1 MEQQIQHFYKGIP
14 IIGLTPAIY
23 EQIPLILKA
32 PKFKNWFE
40 KLDNHALDLQSITIT
55 DVDWFCAPTAIAPE
69 KLGFLKLT
77 AKVFDRKTE
86 KPIPGIAFI
95 RGGAVAVLIRVVV
108 DSTAHFIM
116 CRQLRFPV
124 GGYTLE
130 APTGMMD
137 ASADISGVMIKEIA
151 EETGLVVPN
160 AAELIDLGRFIP
172 SAGGSDESIHLF
184 AWNTELSK
192 EKFDE
197 ITRKIHGATEE
208 NETIYLHI
216 FEDNASFPQ
225 KLQEIGDPKMETAYW
240 RWKSFIDFLNR

>member
-1 MEQQIQHFYKGIP
+1 MSQSTQHFYKGIP
-14 IIGLTPAIY
+14 IAGSTPAIHS
-23 EQIPLILKA
+23 QIPTILES
-32 PKFKNWFE
+32 PKFKSWFN
-40 KLDNHALDLQSITIT
+40 KLDHSAIDLQSITIT

-77 AKVFDRKTE
+77 AKVFDRKTG

-108 DSTAHFIM
+108 GSSAYFIM

-130 APTGMMD
+130 APAGMMD
-137 ASADISGVMIKEIA
+137 ASADISGVMMKEIA

-172 SAGGSDESIHLF
+172 SAGGCDESIHLF

-192 EKFDE
+192 EAFDE
-197 ITRKIHGATEE
+197 IIRKTHGALEE

-216 FEDNASFPQ
+216 FEDDASFPQ
-225 KLQEIGDPKMETAYW
+225 TLQEIIRDPKMEIAYY
-240 RWKSFIDFLNR
+240 RWKTLFSSTT

>member
-1 MEQQIQHFYKGIP
+1 
-14 IIGLTPAIY
+14 
-23 EQIPLILKA
+23 
-32 PKFKNWFE
+32 
-40 KLDNHALDLQSITIT
+40 
-55 DVDWFCAPTAIAPE
+55 
-69 KLGFLKLT
+69 
-77 AKVFDRKTE
+77 
-86 KPIPGIAFI
+86 
-95 RGGAVAVLIRVVV
+95 VAVLIRVVV
-108 DSTAHFIM
+108 GSSAYFIM

-130 APTGMMD
+130 APAGMMD
-137 ASADISGVMIKEIA
+137 ASADISGVMMKEIA

-172 SAGGSDESIHLF
+172 SAGGCDESIRLF

-192 EKFDE
+192 EAFDE

-225 KLQEIGDPKMETAYW
+225 KLQEIGDPKMEIAYW
-240 RWKSFIDFLNR
+240 RWKSLFSSTM

>member
-1 MEQQIQHFYKGIP
+1 MEQPTQHFYKGIP
-14 IIGLTPAIY
+14 IAGSTPVIDG
-23 EQIPLILKA
+23 QIPLILKA
-32 PKFKNWFE
+32 PKFKSWFN
-40 KLDNHALDLQSITIT
+40 KLDHTAIDLQSITIT
-55 DVDWFCAPTAIAPE
+55 DVNWFCAPTVIAPQ

-77 AKVFDRKTE
+77 AKVFDQKTG

-95 RGGAVAVLIRVVV
+95 RGDAVAVLIRVIVE
-108 DSTAHFIM
+108 STAYFIM

-130 APTGMMD
+130 APAGMMD
-137 ASADISGVMIKEIA
+137 ASANISGVMIKEIE

-160 AAELIDLGRFIP
+160 VGELIDLGRIIP
-172 SAGGSDESIHLF
+172 SAGGCDESIHLF

-192 EKFDE
+192 EAFDE
-197 ITRKIHGATEE
+197 ITRKIHGAVGE
-208 NETIYLHI
+208 NETIYLHL

-240 RWKSFIDFLNR
+240 RWKPLFSSTT

>member
-1 MEQQIQHFYKGIP
+1 MEQPTQHFYKGIP
-14 IIGLTPAIY
+14 IAGSTPAIDG
-23 EQIPLILKA
+23 QIPLILKA
-32 PKFKNWFE
+32 PKFKGWFD
-40 KLDNHALDLQSITIT
+40 KLDHSALDLQSITIT

-77 AKVFDRKTE
+77 AKVFDRKTG

-95 RGGAVAVLIRVVV
+95 RGGAVAVLIRVSV

-130 APTGMMD
+130 APAGMMD
-137 ASADISGVMIKEIA
+137 ASADISGVMMKEIA
-151 EETGLVVPN
+151 EETGLIVPN
-160 AAELIDLGRFIP
+160 AADLIDLGRFIP
-172 SAGGSDESIHLF
+172 SAGGCDESIHLF

-192 EKFDE
+192 EAFDE
-197 ITRKIHGATEE
+197 IMRKIHGAAEE

-240 RWKSFIDFLNR
+240 RFKPLFSSTT

>member
-1 MEQQIQHFYKGIP
+1 MSQSTPHFYKGIP
-14 IIGLTPAIY
+14 IAGSTPAID
-23 EQIPLILKA
+23 EQIPTILKA
-32 PKFKNWFE
+32 PKFKSWFD
-40 KLDNHALDLQSITIT
+40 KLDHSALDLQSITIT
-55 DVDWFCAPTAIAPE
+55 DVDWFCAPTAISPE

-77 AKVFDRKTE
+77 AKVFDRKTG

-108 DSTAHFIM
+108 GSNAYFIM

-130 APTGMMD
+130 APAGMMD
-137 ASADISGVMIKEIA
+137 DSADISGVMMKEIA

-160 AAELIDLGRFIP
+160 AADLIDLGRFSP
-172 SAGGSDESIHLF
+172 SAGGCDESIRLF

-192 EKFDE
+192 EAFDE
-197 ITRKIHGATEE
+197 IRRKIHGAAEE
-208 NETIYLHI
+208 NETIYLNI

-225 KLQEIGDPKMETAYW
+225 KLQEIGDPKMEIAYW
-240 RWKSFIDFLNR
+240 RWKSFY

>member
-1 MEQQIQHFYKGIP
+1 MEQSPQHFYNGIP
-14 IIGLTPAIY
+14 ISGLTQVIDS
-23 EQIPLILKA
+23 QIPVILKA
-32 PKFKNWFE
+32 PKFKNWFS
-40 KLDNHALDLQSITIT
+40 KIDHSAIDLQSITIT
-55 DVDWFCAPTAIAPE
+55 DVDWFCSPTAIAPE

-77 AKVFDRKTE
+77 AKVFDRKTG
-86 KPIPGIAFI
+86 KPVPGIAFI

-108 DSTAHFIM
+108 ASSAYFIM

-130 APTGMMD
+130 APAGMMD
-137 ASADISGVMIKEIA
+137 ASADISGVMMKEIA

-172 SAGGSDESIHLF
+172 SAGGCDESIHLF

-192 EKFDE
+192 EAFDE
-197 ITRKIHGATEE
+197 ITRKIHGAAEE

-216 FEDNASFPQ
+216 FEDDASFPQ
-225 KLQEIGDPKMETAYW
+225 KLQEIGDPKIETAYY
-240 RWKSFIDFLNR
+240 RYKFSNI

>member
-1 MEQQIQHFYKGIP
+1 MEQLPQHFYKGIP
-14 IIGLTPAIY
+14 IAGSTPAINR
-23 EQIPLILKA
+23 QIPLILKA
-32 PKFKNWFE
+32 PKFKNWFA
-40 KLDNHALDLQSITIT
+40 KLDHSALDLQSITIT

-77 AKVFDRKTE
+77 AKVFDRKTG

-95 RGGAVAVLIRVVV
+95 RGDAVAVLIRILVG
-108 DSTAHFIM
+108 SSAYFIM

-130 APTGMMD
+130 APAGMMD
-137 ASADISGVMIKEIA
+137 ASADISGVMMKEIA

-172 SAGGSDESIHLF
+172 SAGGCDESICLF

-192 EKFDE
+192 EAFDK
-197 ITRKIHGATEE
+197 ITRKIHGAAEE

-216 FEDNASFPQ
+216 FEDDASFPQ
-225 KLQEIGDPKMETAYW
+225 KLQEIGDPKMETAYY
-240 RWKSFIDFLNR
+240 RYKFSNI

>member
-1 MEQQIQHFYKGIP
+1 MEQSPQHFYNGIP
-14 IIGLTPAIY
+14 ISGLTPAIDS
-23 EQIPLILKA
+23 QIQLILKA

-40 KLDNHALDLQSITIT
+40 KIDNSALDLQSITIT

-77 AKVFDRKTE
+77 AKVFDRKTG
-86 KPIPGIAFI
+86 KPVPGIAFI

-108 DSTAHFIM
+108 GSSAYFIM

-130 APTGMMD
+130 APAGMID
-137 ASADISGVMIKEIA
+137 ASANISGVMIKEIE

-160 AAELIDLGRFIP
+160 VGELIDLGRIIP
-172 SAGGSDESIHLF
+172 SAGGCDESIHLF
-184 AWNTELSK
+184 AWDTELSK
-192 EKFDE
+192 EAFDE

-216 FEDNASFPQ
+216 FEDDASFPQ
-225 KLQEIGDPKMETAYW
+225 KLQEIGDPKMETAYY
-240 RWKSFIDFLNR
+240 RYKFSF